1 MRRPYVLAYNRH
13 PNHPCGLVDSEWA
26 VAEPV
31 GGLGH
36 QHIALVTGH
45 LASSDQALQ
54 RSRGFRQGMQ
64 ALGLDAS
71 QVLEVPFVSTAVSQL
86 SEMLQRQ
93 PRVTALVCSNDLLA
107 TRSIRTAHVAGLS
120 VPRNLSVVGF
130 DGIALREDLTPMLS
144 TITQPNAD
152 IGRHSVALLVQA
164 LSNGAAF
171 TSNVSLSLDHGFR
184 QGESCAQ
191 AALLPQQISLP
202 SA

>member
-1 MRRPYVLAYNRH
+1 
-13 PNHPCGLVDSEWA
+13 
-26 VAEPV
+26 
-31 GGLGH
+31 
-36 QHIALVTGH
+36 
-45 LASSDQALQ
+45 
-54 RSRGFRQGMQ
+54 MQ
-64 ALGLDAS
+64 ALGLNGS
-71 QVLEVPFVSTAVSQL
+71 QVLEVPFVSTAISQISDL
-86 SEMLQRQ
+86 LERQ

-191 AALLPQQISLP
+191 ATLLPQQISLP